1 LQKLH
6 GKLNQFAQVWEFM
19 LGFRSNLMEQ
29 IRKFKGSE
37 TTKKLIPAPLQADL
51 QIWAKTIVHAKFG
64 MPIRDIFDEPP
75 LYPVRFI
82 SDAAGAVF
90 EWKLVLQITESL

>member
-1 LQKLH
+1 
-6 GKLNQFAQVWEFM
+6 M